1 MGESLFIA
9 DLHLHESRPET
20 TRLFLDFLQR
30 ESASAEALYIL
41 GDLFEIWFGDDD
53 PDPGKQQIVTA
64 LKAWQAPLF
73 FMHGNR
79 DFLIGA
85 QFLTETGAQLLQD
98 PTLIELYGKQTLLM
112 HGDTLCTDDQDYQ
125 AFRNMVRAPALIEQV
140 LSLEI
145 GPRIEMISE
154 VRAKSRAEMSEKSL
168 AIMDANQQEIE
179 QVMRS
184 HQVQQLIHG
193 HTHRPAIHDLEL
205 DGQSVQRM
213 VVGDWHQRGSVLR
226 CTPEGC
232 SLEPI
237 EA

>member
-53 PDPGKQQIVTA
+53 PDPGKQEIVTA

-85 QFLTETGAQLLQD
+85 QFLTETDAQLLQD